1 MVLAGVSLGR
11 YPHVCAFFEDRDEE
25 FTCFLP
31 FMREGIEAGERAFHI
46 VDPALRDDHLERPRG
61 AGIATDETQ
70 RTGQLEVRSW
80 DEAYLRGGRF
90 DQEAT
95 LSLIREILDRAR
107 AEGYPRTRLIARAE
121 WALQGLDSS
130 AIVAYEALLNGQLQG
145 YDDPINLHL
154 RHHKVYRP
162 DRPRRSAHASGGRH
176 RGRPRRKPLLR
187 ASCGV
192 PGRAAFA
199 ATPTPAALIRRPRGS
214 TRRAG
219 RSFRD
224 ALNEA

>member
-31 FMREGIEAGERAFHI
+31 FIREGIEAGEKAFHI
-46 VDPALRDDHLERPRG
+46 VDPALRDDHLERLRG

-70 RTGQLEVRSW
+70 LTGQIEVRGW

-145 YDDPINLHL
+145 YDDPIICTYDTTKFAGPTVLDVL
-154 RHHKVYRP
+154 RTHPV
-162 DRPRRSAHASGGRH
+162 AVIG
-176 RGRPRRKPLLR
+176 
-187 ASCGV
+187 GV
-192 PGRAAFA
+192 PGENPFFA
-199 ATPTPAALIRRPRGS
+199 PPAEFLVELLSRQHRR
-214 TRRAG
+214 RR
-219 RSFRD
+219 R
-224 ALNEA
+224 